1 MILINAFA
9 CNTMALQD
17 LESFL
22 AMVEQNPALQEQLS
36 QLDLKGVLQLAAQQG
51 FPLRAADLLRAQA
64 QQILAMSDDELDLL
78 AEGGLDDIFDMQDFQ
93 SYLDRN

>member
-1 MILINAFA
+1 
-9 CNTMALQD
+9 
-17 LESFL
+17 
-22 AMVEQNPALQEQLS
+22 MVEQNPALQEQLS

-93 SYLDRN
+93 SYLERN